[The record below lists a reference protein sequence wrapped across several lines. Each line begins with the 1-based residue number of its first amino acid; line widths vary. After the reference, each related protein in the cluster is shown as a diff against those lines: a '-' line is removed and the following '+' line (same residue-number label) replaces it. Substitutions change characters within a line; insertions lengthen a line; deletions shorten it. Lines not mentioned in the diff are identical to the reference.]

1 MPSSSI
7 RVFVLDDH
15 TLFRESVIAAL
26 SAQKDF
32 TVAGQ
37 DGNAEQAKPVLSRSK
52 PDILLLEMALPSQS
66 GFTLL
71 GEMAMLSP
79 STKTIAMANTEA
91 KEDVVE
97 IMRLGA
103 RGFLLKQT
111 PCALFL
117 KCIRK
122 VHEGEIWLNA
132 GLTEAV
138 LRALGGHQSAHRE
151 DDKNRLSQREVEV
164 VQLVIQG
171 YKNRD
176 IAQKLFISEKTVK
189 NHLSAIFH
197 KLGVHDRLELTLYV
211 FEKRLFPPTME

>member
-79 STKTIAMANTEA
+79 DRKS
-91 KEDVVE
+91 VV
-97 IMRLGA
+97 
-103 RGFLLKQT
+103 
-111 PCALFL
+111 
-117 KCIRK
+117 
-122 VHEGEIWLNA
+122 
-132 GLTEAV
+132 
-138 LRALGGHQSAHRE
+138 
-151 DDKNRLSQREVEV
+151 
-164 VQLVIQG
+164 
-171 YKNRD
+171 
-176 IAQKLFISEKTVK
+176 
-189 NHLSAIFH
+189 
-197 KLGVHDRLELTLYV
+197 
-211 FEKRLFPPTME
+211 